1 MKAMILVCACVFLAS
16 CVNYK
21 EMSAA
26 EVGCLPK
33 DIVIEDAKMGATNHT
48 WVAICQGEQYICSSY
63 PTGDHG
69 GVAAKCTAK
78 KR

>member
-48 WVAICQGEQYICSSY
+48 WVAIC
-63 PTGDHG
+63 
-69 GVAAKCTAK
+69 
-78 KR
+78 